1 MRTASATFR
10 AASLELLRNL
20 AMGQDGSV
28 ALGGTHFVRCL
39 RSDLTGQPC
48 GFQPEVVRQQLRALA
63 IVDTARARAKGYSHR
78 VGFAEFIRRWV
89 RTNIRYCKLNILKVK
104 FKLILSQ
111 LNQLLNL
118 LSLNFIDPMLVH
130 VLILLLR
137 FHAVNRFCKV

>member
-89 RTNIRYCKLNILKVK
+89 REYIRYCKLNILKVK
-104 FKLILSQ
+104 FKRFVISRSQ
-111 LNQLLNL
+111 TQNL
-118 LSLNFIDPMLVH
+118 LSLIFIDLILVY
-130 VLILLLR
+130 VLIGLLL
-137 FHAVNRFCKV
+137 FHASNLFWKV